1 MKAHQLLGSKSMA
14 LRDTAALLEQVLGK
28 QFVLHDSDYR
38 GGEYF
43 RLEYQGVTLM
53 LQRNFEDE
61 EGALSEPSHQDV
73 RLLLYLDGE
82 VKSVDVMSLAI
93 VGSAASFRLLR
104 EDTN

>member
-1 MKAHQLLGSKSMA
+1 
-14 LRDTAALLEQVLGK
+14 
-28 QFVLHDSDYR
+28 
-38 GGEYF
+38 
-43 RLEYQGVTLM
+43 M

-82 VKSVDVMSLAI
+82 VKSVEVMSLAI

>member
-1 MKAHQLLGSKSMA
+1 MKAHQLFGSTSMA
-14 LRDTAALLEQVLGK
+14 LRDATAVLAQVLGK

-43 RLEYQGVTLM
+43 RLEHEGVALV

-61 EGALSEPSHQDV
+61 EGVLTESSHQGV

-82 VKSVDVMSLAI
+82 VKSVEVMSLAI
-93 VGSAASFRLLR
+93 VGGAASFRLLR
-104 EDTN
+104 EGTN